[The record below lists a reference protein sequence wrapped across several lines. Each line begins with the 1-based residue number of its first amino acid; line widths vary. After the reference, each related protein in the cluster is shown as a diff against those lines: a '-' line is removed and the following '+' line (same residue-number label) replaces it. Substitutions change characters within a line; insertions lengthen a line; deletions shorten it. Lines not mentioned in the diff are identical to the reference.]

1 MRVHACRHCGD
12 VFPSYPELRQH
23 LNKHASGNVCPT
35 CGRGFT
41 RRDHLRRHSSRCRPK
56 PFACD
61 VCHSSFGRKD
71 NLDHHKRT
79 VRCGGPPQPE
89 PAPKRRRIVSLD
101 EDTLTPPPQVIASSE
116 PSAELRDFV
125 QENWASVRTHV
136 VNGPFQTQY
145 NRRLTSL
152 DTRDLHEPLF
162 ALFDQQ
168 KTVFKV
174 NCSYGFILKDK
185 LTSRLRYYHS
195 SNNCCGRLLEEPS
208 LIANLDDFDRFLERI
223 EETDVLQWAIA
234 QRPNS
239 DWVCELVTNVT
250 FFINRIIHHPIGC
263 VGVNLPDYVKH
274 NKAVVGLE
282 KDHHRNA
289 IYRDNLCLF
298 RCLALHQGCDVRRLE
313 ATVATL
319 YAKYTDTPV
328 RDFAGVTLDELDEV
342 ETTFKTNVVVY
353 KLEEIG
359 DGKTTSELVRRSTDQ
374 YPDTMYVNSFETHF
388 SYIKDINMYSRS
400 WRCRNCEQALWK
412 SSWEL
417 YRHERTCEAGVNRI
431 YKGGVCRPPSSV
443 FERLDDEGI
452 VVGDSLRFY
461 PYRATFDF
469 ESFFTGDTLP
479 AETDH
484 VQWVA
489 RHIPLRVSV
498 ASNVPGYEDAQC
510 YITDGDSDKLLGA
523 MMSGLVATSDAA
535 FASLLPSYED
545 VQDEL
550 NARKHAWE
558 EETKEEEE
566 EEAEEG
572 TNNPYKTLIGQLL
585 GWLRQ
590 LPVIGFNSGRYD
602 LNVVKKF
609 FIPYLLKPSKQDDND
624 ADDEA
629 ADEIRFV
636 IKRQNTFMCFATKK
650 LKFLDICNYL
660 APGVSYAKYLT
671 AYGCELEKGHFPYEY
686 MNDLCKLEDHALPPQ
701 SAFFSQ
707 LKNEGIS
714 DTDYAACQ
722 AVWRD
727 NRMTTMRDYLIWY
740 NNRDVEPFL
749 EAIAKQATFYHDR
762 HIDMFKDGIGVPG
775 LSLLYLFNGL
785 PPDTN
790 FVNFNRT
797 NSDLHQLVKDNIVGG
812 PAIIFHRYHEKD
824 VTKIRGG
831 NELCRAIV
839 GYDAN
844 ALYLWAIMQDMPTG
858 WYTRR
863 RAENGFRP
871 QQAQPFGQMAVQ
883 WLTCESERTGLNIRH
898 QVNGREK
905 RIGNLPVDGWCAQTR
920 TAYQFHGCFWHG
932 CPKCHADP
940 EETNPKNGKT
950 MAVLLADTKKH
961 TAYLRRHVKVIE
973 MWECE
978 WKRQRDPPPRQKWT
992 MTQQQII
999 AAVVDGTLF
1008 GMIECDIRVPSE
1020 LRAHFAEMQPIFKN
1034 ATVTRD
1040 DIGPF
1045 MREYAEKN
1053 DIMSTP
1059 RRIII
1064 GSYRGDKILL
1074 ATPLLRW
1081 YLTHGLV
1088 VDHVYQIIEYSPK
1101 PCFQHF
1107 GESVSAARRAGDADP
1122 DKAIIADTM
1131 KLLGNSAYGK
1141 TVTNIDRHRNVRYC
1155 TEVGTSLLINNKPF
1169 RQLDVVTDDAYEVTA
1184 SKARLTYDLPLHI
1197 GFFVYQYAKLRML
1210 QFYYDFV
1217 DRYVAGVNN
1226 HFVHNRFVIVI
1237 RDIRQSQSC

>member
-1 MRVHACRHCGD
+1 MH
-12 VFPSYPELRQH
+12 
-23 LNKHASGNVCPT
+23 
-35 CGRGFT
+35 
-41 RRDHLRRHSSRCRPK
+41 
-56 PFACD
+56 
-61 VCHSSFGRKD
+61 
-71 NLDHHKRT
+71 
-79 VRCGGPPQPE
+79 
-89 PAPKRRRIVSLD
+89 
-101 EDTLTPPPQVIASSE
+101 
-116 PSAELRDFV
+116 
-125 QENWASVRTHV
+125 ENWASVRTHV
-136 VNGPFQTQY
+136 VNGPVQTRY
-145 NRRLTSL
+145 NHRLTSL
-152 DTRDLHEPLF
+152 DTRDLQEPLF

-168 KTVFKV
+168 KTAFKV
-174 NCSYGFILKDK
+174 NASYGFVLKEK
-185 LTSRLRYYHS
+185 QSGRLRYYHS
-195 SNNCCGRLLEEPS
+195 SSNCCGRLLEEPS
-208 LIANLDDFDRFLERI
+208 LIANRDDFDRFLARI
-223 EETDVLQWAIA
+223 AESDILQWAIT

-239 DWVCELVTNVT
+239 DWVCEHVTNVT
-250 FFINRIIHHPIGC
+250 FFINRIAQHPIGC
-263 VGVNLPDYVKH
+263 VGVALPDYVKR
-274 NKAVVGLE
+274 NKAIVGLE
-282 KDHHRNA
+282 KDGHGV

-313 ATVATL
+313 VTVATL
-319 YAKYTDTPV
+319 YTKYTDTPV

-359 DGKTTSELVRRSTDQ
+359 DGKTTSELVWRSTDQ
-374 YPDTMYVNSFETHF
+374 YPDTMYVNIFEIHF

-431 YKGGVCRPPSSV
+431 YKGGGYRPPSSV

-479 AETDH
+479 ADTDH

-489 RHIPLRVSV
+489 RHIPLSVSV
-498 ASNVPGYEDAQC
+498 ASNVPGYEPALC
-510 YITDGDSDKLLGA
+510 FVTDGDADKLVGS
-523 MMSGLVATSDAA
+523 MMTRLNTTSDAA
-535 FASLLPSYED
+535 FASLLPLYAD
-545 VQDEL
+545 VLADL
-550 NARKHAWE
+550 DARKHAWE
-558 EETKEEEE
+558 EESKEEEEE

-572 TNNPYKTLIGQLL
+572 RNNPYKTLIGQLL

-590 LPVIGFNSGRYD
+590 LPVIGFNSGKYD
-602 LNVVKKF
+602 LNMIKRSFV
-609 FIPYLLKPSKQDDND
+609 PLLISNN
-624 ADDEA
+624 AD
-629 ADEIRFV
+629 V
-636 IKRQNTFMCFATKK
+636 IKRQNTYMCLYTDK

-660 APGVSYAKYLT
+660 APGFSYAKYLT
-671 AYGCELEKGHFPYEY
+671 AYGCAQQKGHFPYEY
-686 MNDLCKLEDHALPPQ
+686 MTDLCKLEDHALPPQ
-701 SAFFSQ
+701 SAFFSR
-707 LKNEGIS
+707 LTSEGIS

-762 HIDMFKDGIGVPG
+762 HIDMFKYGISVPG

-844 ALYLWAIMQDMPTG
+844 ALYLWAIMQDMPMG

-863 RAENGFRP
+863 RVENGFRP

-950 MAVLLADTKKH
+950 MAMLLTDTKKH

-1045 MREYAEKN
+1045 MRAYAEEN
-1053 DIMSTP
+1053 DITSTP
-1059 RRIII
+1059 RRMLV
-1064 GSYRGDKILL
+1064 GSYHGKKILL
-1074 ATPLLRW
+1074 ATPLLQW
-1081 YLTHGLV
+1081 YLAHGLV
-1088 VDHVYQIIEYSPK
+1088 VGRVYQIVEY
-1101 PCFQHF
+1101 
-1107 GESVSAARRAGDADP
+1107 E
-1122 DKAIIADTM
+1122 
-1131 KLLGNSAYGK
+1131 
-1141 TVTNIDRHRNVRYC
+1141 
-1155 TEVGTSLLINNKPF
+1155 
-1169 RQLDVVTDDAYEVTA
+1169 
-1184 SKARLTYDLPLHI
+1184 
-1197 GFFVYQYAKLRML
+1197 
-1210 QFYYDFV
+1210 
-1217 DRYVAGVNN
+1217 
-1226 HFVHNRFVIVI
+1226 
-1237 RDIRQSQSC
+1237 

>member
-1 MRVHACRHCGD
+1 MYVPRYATTYRK
-12 VFPSYPELRQH
+12 R
-23 LNKHASGNVCPT
+23 T
-35 CGRGFT
+35 FT
-41 RRDHLRRHSSRCRPK
+41 RRDHLVRHSSRCRPK

-61 VCHSSFGRKD
+61 VCHSGFGRKRD
-71 NLDHHKRT
+71 LDHHKRT
-79 VRCGGPPQPE
+79 MRCGGPPQPG
-89 PAPKRRRIVSLD
+89 PSAPKRRRIALN
-101 EDTLTPPPQVIASSE
+101 EDPLTPPPIEHAANDE
-116 PSAELRDFV
+116 LSAELRDFV
-125 QENWASVRTHV
+125 HENWASVRTHV
-136 VNGPFQTQY
+136 VNGPVQTRY
-145 NRRLTSL
+145 NHRLTSL
-152 DTRDLHEPLF
+152 DTRDLQEPLF

-168 KTVFKV
+168 KTAFKV
-174 NCSYGFILKDK
+174 NASYGFVLKEK
-185 LTSRLRYYHS
+185 QSGRLRYYHS
-195 SNNCCGRLLEEPS
+195 SGNCCGRLLEEPS
-208 LIANLDDFDRFLERI
+208 LIANRGDFDRFLARI
-223 EETDVLQWAIA
+223 AESDILQWAIT
-234 QRPNS
+234 QRPDS
-239 DWVCELVTNVT
+239 DWVCEHVTNVT
-250 FFINRIIHHPIGC
+250 FFINRIAQHPIGC
-263 VGVNLPDYVKH
+263 VGVALPDYVKR
-274 NKAVVGLE
+274 NKAIVGLE
-282 KDHHRNA
+282 KDHHHNA

-298 RCLALHQGCDVRRLE
+298 RCLGLHLGREAAALLAE
-313 ATVATL
+313 
-319 YAKYTDTPV
+319 YTDTPV
-328 RDFAGVTLDELDEV
+328 RDFAGVPIQDLHKIEAKFEV
-342 ETTFKTNVVVY
+342 NVCVY
-353 KLEEIG
+353 KLVETLEE
-359 DGKTTSELVRRSTDQ
+359 KTTAELVRRSECH
-374 YPDTMYVNSFETHF
+374 YPHTMYMNLYERHY
-388 SYIKDINMYSRS
+388 SYIHDIGMYCQSY
-400 WRCRNCEQALWK
+400 RCRKCGHSLWK
-412 SSWEL
+412 TQRYL
-417 YRHERTCEAGVNRI
+417 LRHERACDAGINRV
-431 YKGGVCRPPSSV
+431 YKGGVYRPSPSI
-443 FERLDDEGI
+443 FQRLDDEGI
-452 VVGDSLRFY
+452 VVDEALRYY

-469 ESFFTGDTLP
+469 ECYFTGDNLP
-479 AETDH
+479 ADTDH
-484 VQWVA
+484 VQWSA
-489 RHIPLRVSV
+489 RHVPLSVSV
-498 ASNVPGYEDAQC
+498 ASNVPGYEPALC
-510 YITDGDSDKLLGA
+510 FVTDGDADKLVEA
-523 MMSGLVATSDAA
+523 MMVHLITLSDAA
-535 FASLLPSYED
+535 YDSLLTAYKYVLDNLKEQAS
-545 VQDEL
+545 VWDEVAATAHDDDE
-550 NARKHAWE
+550 NGKK
-558 EETKEEEE
+558 TV
-566 EEAEEG
+566 
-572 TNNPYKTLIGQLL
+572 NPYKTLERQLQA
-585 GWLRQ
+585 WLHQ
-590 LPVIGFNSGRYD
+590 LPVIGFNSSKYD
-602 LNVVKKF
+602 LNAIKRF
-609 FIPYLLKPSKQDDND
+609 FVPLL
-624 ADDEA
+624 
-629 ADEIRFV
+629 IRNSDVEQASCFV
-636 IKRQNTFMCFATKK
+636 IKRQNTFMCLSTDK
-650 LKFLDICNYL
+650 LKFVDICNYL
-660 APGVSYAKYLT
+660 APGFSYDKYLK
-671 AYGCELEKGHFPYEY
+671 AYGCAQQKGHFPYEY
-686 MNDLCKLEDHALPPQ
+686 MNDLCKLEDRALPQQ
-701 SAFFSQ
+701 SAFFSR
-707 LKNEGIS
+707 LTSEGIS

-749 EAIAKQATFYHDR
+749 EAIAKQATFYRDR
-762 HIDMFKDGIGVPG
+762 HIEMFKDGISVPG
-775 LSLLYLFNGL
+775 LSLLYLFNDL

-831 NELCRAIV
+831 DELCRAIV

-978 WKRQRDPPPRQKWT
+978 WKRERDPPPRQKWT

-1045 MREYAEKN
+1045 MREYAEEN

-1059 RRIII
+1059 RRMLV
-1064 GSYRGDKILL
+1064 GSYHGENILL
-1074 ATPLLRW
+1074 ATPLLQW
-1081 YLTHGLV
+1081 YLAHGLV
-1088 VDHVYQIIEYSPK
+1088 VDRVYQIVEYERK
-1101 PCFQHF
+1101 PCFRQF
-1107 GESVSAARRAGDADP
+1107 GESVSAARRDGDADP

-1141 TVTNIDRHRNVRYC
+1141 TVTNVDRHRNVAYC
-1155 TEVGTSLLINNKPF
+1155 TEVGTSACINNKRF
-1169 RQLDVVTDDAYEVTA
+1169 RQLDAVTDNAYEITSNKSRV
-1184 SKARLTYDLPLHI
+1184 TYDLPLHI

-1210 QFYYDFV
+1210 QFYYDFI

-1226 HFVHNRFVIVI
+1226 RFIHNRFVTVVHST
-1237 RDIRQSQSC
+1237 SQSC

>member
-35 CGRGFT
+35 CKRTFT
-41 RRDHLRRHSSRCRPK
+41 RRDHLVRHSSRCRPK

-61 VCHSSFGRKD
+61 VCHSGFGRKRD
-71 NLDHHKRT
+71 LDHHKRT
-79 VRCGGPPQPE
+79 MRCGGPPQPG
-89 PAPKRRRIVSLD
+89 PSAPKRRRIALN
-101 EDTLTPPPQVIASSE
+101 EDPLTPPPIEHAANDNLSRD
-116 PSAELRDFV
+116 LRDFV
-125 QENWASVRTHV
+125 HENWASVRTHV
-136 VNGPFQTQY
+136 VNGPVQTRY
-145 NRRLTSL
+145 NHRLTSL
-152 DTRDLHEPLF
+152 DTRDLQEPLF

-168 KTVFKV
+168 KTAFKV
-174 NCSYGFILKDK
+174 NASYGFVLKEK
-185 LTSRLRYYHS
+185 QSGRLRYYHS
-195 SNNCCGRLLEEPS
+195 SSNCCGRLLKEPS
-208 LIANLDDFDRFLERI
+208 LIANRDDFDRFLARI
-223 EETDVLQWAIA
+223 AESDIQQWAIT
-234 QRPNS
+234 QRPDS
-239 DWVCELVTNVT
+239 DWVCEHVTNVT
-250 FFINRIIHHPIGC
+250 FFINRIAQHPIGC
-263 VGVNLPDYVKH
+263 VGVALPDYVKR
-274 NKAVVGLE
+274 NKAIVGLE

-298 RCLALHQGCDVRRLE
+298 RCLGLHLGREPAALLAE
-313 ATVATL
+313 
-319 YAKYTDTPV
+319 YTDTPV
-328 RDFAGVTLDELDEV
+328 RDFAGVPIQDLHKIEAKFEV
-342 ETTFKTNVVVY
+342 SVCVY
-353 KLEEIG
+353 KLVETLEE
-359 DGKTTSELVRRSTDQ
+359 KTTAELVRRSECH
-374 YPDTMYVNSFETHF
+374 YPHTMYMNLYETHY
-388 SYIKDINMYSRS
+388 SYIHDIGMYCQSY
-400 WRCRNCEQALWK
+400 RCRKCGDSLWK
-412 SSWEL
+412 TQQHL
-417 YRHERTCEAGVNRI
+417 LRHERTCDAGINRV
-431 YKGGVCRPPSSV
+431 YKGGVYRPSTSI
-443 FERLDDEGI
+443 FQRLDDEGI
-452 VVGDSLRFY
+452 VVDEALRYY

-469 ESFFTGDTLP
+469 ECYFTGDNLP
-479 AETDH
+479 ADTDH
-484 VQWVA
+484 VQWSA
-489 RHIPLRVSV
+489 RHVPLSVSV
-498 ASNVPGYEDAQC
+498 ASNVPDYEPALC
-510 YITDGDSDKLLGA
+510 FVTDGDADKLVEA
-523 MMSGLVATSDAA
+523 MMVHLITLSDAA
-535 FASLLPSYED
+535 YDSLLTAYKYVLDNLKEQAS
-545 VQDEL
+545 VWDEVAATAHDDDE
-550 NARKHAWE
+550 NGKK
-558 EETKEEEE
+558 TV
-566 EEAEEG
+566 
-572 TNNPYKTLIGQLL
+572 NPYKTLERQRQA
-585 GWLRQ
+585 WLHQ
-590 LPVIGFNSGRYD
+590 LPVIGFNSSKYD
-602 LNVVKKF
+602 LNAIKRF
-609 FIPYLLKPSKQDDND
+609 FVPLL
-624 ADDEA
+624 
-629 ADEIRFV
+629 IRNSDVEQASCFV
-636 IKRQNTFMCFATKK
+636 IKRQNTFMCLSTDK
-650 LKFLDICNYL
+650 LKFVDICNYL
-660 APGVSYAKYLT
+660 APGFSYDKYLK
-671 AYGCELEKGHFPYEY
+671 AYGCAQRKGHFPYEY
-686 MNDLCKLEDHALPPQ
+686 MNDLCKLEDRALPPQ
-701 SAFFSQ
+701 SAFFSR
-707 LKNEGIS
+707 LTSEGIS

-749 EAIAKQATFYHDR
+749 EAIAKQATFYRDR
-762 HIDMFKDGIGVPG
+762 HIEMFKDGISVPG
-775 LSLLYLFNGL
+775 LSLLYLFNDL

-831 NELCRAIV
+831 DEMCRAIV

-978 WKRQRDPPPRQKWT
+978 WKRERDPPPRQKWT

-1008 GMIECDIRVPSE
+1008 GTIECDIRVPSE

-1045 MREYAEKN
+1045 MREYAEEN

-1059 RRIII
+1059 RRMLV
-1064 GSYRGDKILL
+1064 GSYHGKNILL
-1074 ATPLLRW
+1074 ATPLLQW
-1081 YLTHGLV
+1081 YLAHGLV
-1088 VDHVYQIIEYSPK
+1088 VDRVYQIVEYERK
-1101 PCFQHF
+1101 PCFRQF
-1107 GESVSAARRAGDADP
+1107 GESVSAARRDGDADP

-1141 TVTNIDRHRNVRYC
+1141 TVTNVDRHRNVAYC
-1155 TEVGTSLLINNKPF
+1155 TEVGTSACINNKRF
-1169 RQLDVVTDDAYEVTA
+1169 RQLDAVTDNAYEITSNKSRV
-1184 SKARLTYDLPLHI
+1184 TYDLPLHI

-1226 HFVHNRFVIVI
+1226 HFIHNRFVTVVHST
-1237 RDIRQSQSC
+1237 SQSC